1 MTGLGKRLAEE
12 RKRLGLSQSA
22 FADLIGVSFSSQR
35 RYEDGRSSPDTLYLD
50 SLRKHGVD
58 VEYVISGR
66 AKQSAKGYNSD
77 TLVEFGLAIA
87 KLYQISPEELNGL
100 AHSVSEAM
108 KGVEEPDSMEM
119 WAIEKRLTS
128 YEAAFFVHTS
138 EFFSNRLKSIQ
149 AIGDDAALDPLL
161 LAKVISG
168 VESALACGQKCLE
181 PRKKAQAMVM
191 LYRAFKASGKV
202 DQAMIEEAVKLAG
215 D

>member
-50 SLRKHGVD
+50 SLRKHGVN

-66 AKQSAKGYNSD
+66 AKQSAKGYNPD
-77 TLVEFGLAIA
+77 TLVEFGLAVA

-108 KGVEEPDSMEM
+108 KGERSLIRWKCGPSRNGLHLM
-119 WAIEKRLTS
+119 RQLFLGTPRS
-128 YEAAFFVHTS
+128 
-138 EFFSNRLKSIQ
+138 FSKRLKSIQ
-149 AIGDDAALDPLL
+149 ATGDDAALDALL

-168 VESALACGQKCLE
+168 LESALTCEQKCLE

-191 LYRAFKASGKV
+191 LYRAFKTSGKV
-202 DQAMIEEAVKLAG
+202 DQAMIEEAVKLAV